1 MSVYYSLELVRAHEA
16 AARRRL
22 GVRSD
27 REAALLAVAGGAAAG
42 AAPRVVLAHA
52 VRVIAHRLDRVAARL
67 ERWGDLPSATESP
80 LAGR

>member
-1 MSVYYSLELVRAHEA
+1 MSYFSSLELVRAHEA

-27 REAALLAVAGGAAAG
+27 LAAAHLALADGGAANASSR
-42 AAPRVVLAHA
+42 A
-52 VRVIAHRLDRVAARL
+52 VIARGARAIARRLERVAGRLD
-67 ERWGDLPSATESP
+67 RWGDLPSQARSP